1 MLGTVEKD
9 GTEDI
14 DGYSDGCAE
23 ILGEDVRADLL
34 DFPVVV
40 VDGDFDDFA
49 AVLPI
54 ISAEY

>member
-1 MLGTVEKD
+1 MEKD

-14 DGYSDGCAE
+14 DGYSDSCAE

-40 VDGDFDDFA
+40 VGDFDDFA

-54 ISAEY
+54 ISAEYCS